1 MDEQKTD
8 GWQKTDEVR
17 QRPDRFDLASTKISA
32 CLGLKNTEIS
42 AVIFDPHGQ

>member
-1 MDEQKTD
+1 MDGRKLMDE
-8 GWQKTDEVR
+8 QKTDEVR